1 MAKGTW
7 IALGVLG
14 AIVLVVLGVV
24 GSGVSTYN
32 KFVNEREGVD
42 AQAKQVDVQY
52 QKAFNTVPQITALAE
67 QYLQNESEIQ
77 TSIAALRSGLAKA
90 QNGSFDD
97 KEQFVQ
103 NLNATTAIVV
113 KAVNENYPNLK
124 GVALY
129 EDTIIQIINVQNE
142 IAMEKVRYNDRAQAY
157 NAHRQQCCIPL
168 FVANSFGFGPK
179 EYIGFKDRPNQ
190 TPFPEGA
197 QL

>member
-14 AIVLVVLGVV
+14 AIALVVLGAL

-42 AQAKQVDVQY
+42 AQSKQVDVQY
-52 QKAFNTVPQITALAE
+52 QKAFNTVPQIVALAQ
-67 QYLQNESEIQ
+67 QYLQNESEVQ
-77 TSIAALRSGLAKA
+77 TSVAALRSGLAKA
-90 QNGSFDD
+90 QNGSFED
-97 KEQFVQ
+97 KERFVQ

-113 KAVNENYPNLK
+113 KSVNENYPNLK
-124 GVALY
+124 SVALY
-129 EDTIIQIINVQNE
+129 EDTIIQIVNVQNE
-142 IAMEKVRYNDRAQAY
+142 IAMEKIRYNDRTQAY

-168 FVANSFGFGPK
+168 IVANSFGFTAK

-190 TPFPEGA
+190 SSFPEGA

>member
-14 AIVLVVLGVV
+14 AIALVVLGVL

-32 KFVNEREGVD
+32 AFVNEREGVD

-52 QKAFNTVPQITALAE
+52 QKAFNVVPQIAQLAE
-67 QYLQNESEIQ
+67 QYLQNESQVQ
-77 TSIAALRSGLAKA
+77 TSVAALRSGLAQA
-90 QNGSFDD
+90 QGGSFEQ
-97 KEQFVQ
+97 KEEFVQ
-103 NLNATTAIVV
+103 SLNSTTAIVIR
-113 KAVNENYPNLK
+113 AVNENYPQLRS
-124 GVALY
+124 VDLY
-129 EDTIIQIINVQNE
+129 QTTIFEIINVQNE
-142 IAMEKVRYNDRAQAY
+142 IAMEKVRYNDRVLAY

-168 FVANSFGFGPK
+168 FVANAFGFEPK

-190 TPFPEGA
+190 TSFPEGA